1 MAEKHLYLL
10 DGHALAY
17 RAFYAMIR
25 TPLSSSE
32 GIPTGAVYGF
42 TNTIL
47 HLLDE
52 YNCSYLAAVFDSPT
66 PSFRQELF
74 EQYKANRSE
83 MPDDMKTQMPMIF
96 DMVERFNIPVLRRE
110 GLEADDLLAYATLR
124 AVQEGYKVTL
134 VTRDKDLMQLVG
146 NGVDMLSP
154 ETGGGFTRITPE
166 MVEKKMGVPPHK
178 IMDFLALTGD
188 TSDNIPGVPGVGPK
202 TAVKILAEVESVRDL
217 LSDPSKLT
225 NEKLRKKIVENRA
238 ALELS
243 SKLVKLKTDI
253 DFPLELESLAAREPN
268 RTVCLEKFQELNFS
282 TFRKHRLFE
291 NRTETEF
298 KVALVTTLEELDE
311 IVYCIRERGFVSID
325 TETTST
331 EPRCADLVGISLAV
345 EPDRAWYVP
354 VAHDDTAK
362 NLDRDSVLQ
371 RFRSFLESSEVEK
384 IGQNLKYDYQVF
396 KGCGI
401 AFRGIRFDAMVAAY
415 LIEPGKRQYGMG
427 ALAEKWLNTRTV
439 PIENLIGTGKNQKL
453 FSQVP
458 VPEAAR
464 YAGEDAVI
472 PLRLKEVLKPILE
485 ERKLTEL
492 FEAVEMPLVPIL
504 GEMEYHGVSV
514 DCDLLERMS
523 VEYTGR
529 LEGISAEIYE
539 LAGEEFN
546 LNSPKQVAEILFTKL
561 ALPKSKR
568 TKTGLSTNVDAL
580 EKLVDIHPIA
590 GRLLSYREVQKL
602 LSTYI
607 DALPVQ
613 ILTESGRIH
622 SSFNQTIAATGRLS
636 CTNPNLQ
643 NIPIRT
649 EDGRRIREAFTAASG
664 NVMVSADYSQI
675 ELRILAH
682 LSQDKLLL
690 DAFRNDMDIHTQTAS
705 AIYSVH
711 PEMVMPEMRRAAK
724 TINFGLMYGMGPVN
738 LSRQLKISFKEA
750 RQFIETYFEQFPT
763 VKTFMD
769 ESIEKAREHGY
780 SETLL
785 GRRRYLPEIS
795 AKSRQIREAA
805 ERIAINT
812 PVQGTAADIIK
823 LAMIRIEREL
833 SQKYPQAAMVLQVHD
848 ELVFE
853 VPHDRAAD
861 FRDWVVERMSAAY
874 ELDIPLKVDA
884 GVGDNWAAAH

>member
-1 MAEKHLYLL
+1 MSEKHLYLL

-32 GIPTGAVYGF
+32 GVPTGAVYGF

-52 YNCSYLAAVFDSPT
+52 YQCPYLAAVFDSPT
-66 PSFRQELF
+66 PSFRQEFF

-83 MPDDMKTQMPMIF
+83 MPDDMKTQMPMIL
-96 DMVERFNIPVLRRE
+96 DMVERFNIPVLRQN
-110 GLEADDLLAYATLR
+110 GLEADDLLAYLTLR
-124 AVQEGYKVTL
+124 AVREGYRVTL

-154 ETGGGFTRITPE
+154 ETGGGFIRITPE
-166 MVEKKMGVPPHK
+166 MVEKKMGVPPER

-202 TAVKILAEVESVRDL
+202 TAVKILAEVDSVEDL
-217 LSDPSKLT
+217 LVNPSKLS
-225 NEKLRKKIVENRA
+225 NDKLRKKIVENRA
-238 ALELS
+238 TLELS

-253 DFPLELESLAAREPN
+253 DIAVELDSFVTREPDKLA
-268 RTVCLEKFQELNFS
+268 CLGKFQELNFS
-282 TFRKHRLFE
+282 TFLKHRLFE
-291 NRTETEF
+291 NRVETEF
-298 KVALVTTLEELDE
+298 KITLVVRLEELDGIIE
-311 IVYCIRERGFVSID
+311 TIREHGFVSID

-345 EPDRAWYVP
+345 DSGRAWYVP
-354 VAHDDTAK
+354 VGHTEPAS
-362 NLDRDSVLQ
+362 NLERDAVLEKL
-371 RFRSFLESSEVEK
+371 RPVLENVEIAK

-396 KGCGI
+396 KGCDI
-401 AFRGIRFDAMVAAY
+401 ILRGIQFDTMVAAY
-415 LIEPGKRQYGMG
+415 LIEPGKRQYGME
-427 ALAEKWLNTRTV
+427 ALAEKWLNIRII
-439 PIENLIGTGKNQKL
+439 PIEKLIGTGKKQKL
-453 FSQVP
+453 FSEVP
-458 VPEAAR
+458 VAEAAR

-472 PLRLKEVLKPILE
+472 PLRLREVLQPILE
-485 ERKLTEL
+485 ERELIEL
-492 FEAVEMPLVPIL
+492 FEKIEMPLVSVL
-504 GEMEYHGVSV
+504 GEMEFHGVAV
-514 DCDLLERMS
+514 DCELLNRMS

-529 LEGISAEIYE
+529 LEGISAEIYGI
-539 LAGEEFN
+539 AGGEFN
-546 LNSPKQVAEILFTKL
+546 LNSPKQIAEILFTKL
-561 ALPKSKR
+561 ALPKSRR

-580 EKLVDIHPIA
+580 EKLVDLHPIA
-590 GRLLSYREVQKL
+590 ERLLSYREVQKL

-649 EDGRRIREAFTAASG
+649 DDGRRIREAFMAAPG
-664 NVMVSADYSQI
+664 NALVSADYSQI

-682 LSQDKLLL
+682 LSQDELLL
-690 DAFRNDMDIHTQTAS
+690 EAFRNDMDIHTQTAS
-705 AIYSVH
+705 AIYKVH
-711 PEMVMPEMRRAAK
+711 PEFVQPEMRRAAK
-724 TINFGLMYGMGPVN
+724 TINFGLMYGMGPIN
-738 LSRQLKISFKEA
+738 LSRQLKIGFKEA
-750 RQFIETYFEQFPT
+750 RQFIDTYFEQFPT
-763 VKTFMD
+763 IKQFMD
-769 ESIEKAREHGY
+769 QSIEKSRELGY

-805 ERIAINT
+805 ERIAVNT
-812 PVQGTAADIIK
+812 PVQGSAADIIK
-823 LAMIRIEREL
+823 IAMVQIGREMPCE
-833 SQKYPQAAMVLQVHD
+833 YPGAAMVLQVHD

-853 VPHDRAAD
+853 VPHARVTE
-861 FRDWVVERMSAAY
+861 FRDWVMYRMSGAY
-874 ELDIPLKVDA
+874 ALDIPLKVDV